1 MGKKEI
7 TVLALASALLVTVH
21 TVPVSAAEAISA
33 FSMQTA
39 LAQLITPRWGSTNM
53 VVPSISLSGK
63 KISASVVI
71 DPKESTT
78 TSVGTLHLE
87 KKAGNG
93 WISAAS
99 WPIDAIGTVNMT
111 KTYRGTAGV
120 TYRTRVIATTGADEI
135 DAFSTEL
142 TV

>member
-39 LAQLITPRWGSTNM
+39 LAQLIPPRWGSTNM

-78 TSVGTLHLE
+78 TSVGTLHLDRE
-87 KKAGNG
+87 IPCLIVA
-93 WISAAS
+93 
-99 WPIDAIGTVNMT
+99 TF
-111 KTYRGTAGV
+111 RGGIRCFTSKW
-120 TYRTRVIATTGADEI
+120 RFLR
-135 DAFSTEL
+135 
-142 TV
+142 